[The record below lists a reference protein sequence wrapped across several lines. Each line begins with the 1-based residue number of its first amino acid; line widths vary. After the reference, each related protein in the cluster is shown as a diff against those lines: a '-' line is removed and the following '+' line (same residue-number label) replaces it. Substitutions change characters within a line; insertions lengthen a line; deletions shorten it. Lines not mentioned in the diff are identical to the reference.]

1 MQMIILRHSK
11 ARAMCEKYE
20 IPIIIPRANKRQVY
34 RLSVDITDL
43 ESYYGITI
51 LIPFLDAMIT
61 EIQNRFSV
69 HRDILSSFS
78 CLVYGSGNINDFDT
92 LIKFYEDDLLEN
104 GAFMTT
110 EQVHVEYLLWKRQT
124 SEFPGSK
131 SSVIEKLN
139 RCEKEMFPNI
149 HELLR
154 IVAVILMTTATPER
168 SYSTLRRLKTYL
180 RNTTGEID
188 LPLWH
193 L

>member
-1 MQMIILRHSK
+1 M
-11 ARAMCEKYE
+11 
-20 IPIIIPRANKRQVY
+20 V
-34 RLSVDITDL
+34 
-43 ESYYGITI
+43 
-51 LIPFLDAMIT
+51 T
-61 EIQNRFSV
+61 EIKNRFLV
-69 HRDILSSFS
+69 HRDILSSFN
-78 CLVYGSGNINDFDT
+78 CLVSGSGNINDFDI

-110 EQVHVEYLLWKRQT
+110 EQAHAEHLLWKRQT

-131 SSVIEKLN
+131 SSVIENLN

-154 IVAVILMTTATPER
+154 IVAIIPVTTATPER

-180 RNTTGEID
+180 RNITGENRLTALALMNMYYNID
-188 LPLWH
+188 INDNEVLNKLGQKSRRMNII

>member
-11 ARAMCEKYE
+11 ERAMCEKYE

-34 RLSVDITDL
+34 RLSVDITDP
-43 ESYYGITI
+43 ESYYRI
-51 LIPFLDAMIT
+51 LIPFLDAMII
-61 EIQNRFSV
+61 EIQNRFLV
-69 HRDILSSFS
+69 YRDILSSFS
-78 CLVYGSGNINDFDT
+78 CLVSGSGNINDFDI

-104 GAFMTT
+104 DAFMTT
-110 EQVHVEYLLWKRQT
+110 EQVHAEYLLWKRQT

-154 IVAVILMTTATPER
+154 IVAVIPMTTATPER
-168 SYSTLRRLKTYL
+168 SYNTLRRLKTYL

-188 LPLWH
+188 LPL
-193 L
+193 